1 MSPKKTRHDIFQDK
15 EIGQLLTTQQDIW
28 RVFRVMTEFVEGFDT
43 FSKLAP
49 CVTMFG
55 SARLKPGSAHYE
67 LARQTAKELVKVGYG
82 VISGGGPGIM
92 EAANK
97 GAKEAGG
104 ASVGINIDLP
114 FEQKANDYIDHD
126 KLLSFRHFFVRKVMF
141 VKYAQGVV
149 VLPGGF
155 GTLDEF
161 FEVVTLVQTKKTKPF
176 PIVLMGKDY
185 WSGLMKWVK
194 TRMLEEGTISA
205 KDLDLFVETDDP
217 KKAAKV
223 IKDYHKKDGHRPN
236 F

>member
-1 MSPKKTRHDIFQDK
+1 MRSQKSQYDTFQDK
-15 EIGQLLTTQQDIW
+15 EIRQILKTQQDIW
-28 RVFRVMTEFVEGFDT
+28 RVFRIMTEFVEGFEI
-43 FSKLAP
+43 FSKLGP

-55 SARLKPGSAHYE
+55 SARTKPGAPHYE
-67 LARQTAKELVKVGYG
+67 LARQTAKELVKAGYG

-104 ASVGINIDLP
+104 SSVGINIDLP
-114 FEQKANDYIDHD
+114 FEQKANDFIDHD
-126 KLLSFRHFFVRKVMF
+126 KLFSFRHFFVRKVMF

-161 FEVVTLVQTKKTKPF
+161 FEVVTLVQTKKTEPF
-176 PIVLMGKDY
+176 PIVLMGKEY
-185 WSGLMKWVK
+185 WRGMTEWITSKMI
-194 TRMLEEGTISA
+194 EEGTISQ
-205 KDLDLFVETDDP
+205 KDLKLFVETDDP

-223 IKDYHKKDGHRPN
+223 IKDFHKKDGQRPN

>member
-1 MSPKKTRHDIFQDK
+1 MTPKQSRYDIFQDK
-15 EIGQLLTTQQDIW
+15 EIHLLLKTQQDIW
-28 RVFRVMTEFVEGFDT
+28 RVFRIMAEFVDGFEI
-43 FSKLAP
+43 FSKLGP

-55 SARLKPGSAHYE
+55 SARTKPGTPHYE
-67 LARQTAKELVKVGYG
+67 LARQTAKELVKAGYG

-92 EAANK
+92 EAANR

-114 FEQKANDYIDHD
+114 FEQKANDYIDRD
-126 KLLSFRHFFVRKVMF
+126 KLFSFRHFFVRKVMF

-161 FEVVTLVQTKKTKPF
+161 FEVVTLVQTKKTSPF
-176 PIVLMGKDY
+176 PIVLMGREY
-185 WSGLMKWVK
+185 WSGMIAWIK
-194 TRMLEEGTISA
+194 TRMLEEGTISP
-205 KDLDLFVETDDP
+205 KDLELFVETDDP

-223 IKDYHKKDGHRPN
+223 IKEFHKKDGQRPN